1 MTLCVRFQNV
11 IFATM
16 NSDAH
21 LSGLKRQM
29 VVGAALAVVGPLA
42 GVLGITFGVRDVFA
56 RLEVKAGAKDPAT
69 ASAAVG
75 NVVIPGLC
83 GILGGAAGLALSLS
97 ARKKIKAYSS
107 LSKTDAAP

>member
-1 MTLCVRFQNV
+1 
-11 IFATM
+11 M

-29 VVGAALAVVGPLA
+29 LVGAALAVVGPLA
-42 GVLGITFGVRDVFA
+42 GVTGIAVGLTQAFAKLDTGVS
-56 RLEVKAGAKDPAT
+56 AKRQDPAT
-69 ASAAVG
+69 VSAPVG
-75 NVVIPGLC
+75 NIVLPGLC
-83 GILGGAAGLALSLS
+83 GILGGAAGLALSLA